1 MTSFLIAFAVLIAGY
16 FIYGALVEKVFASD
30 NSRKSRAKTM
40 ADGIDY
46 VEMPTWKVFLI
57 QFLNIAGVGPIF
69 GAIMGIMYGPA
80 AFLWIVLGT
89 IFAGAVHDFI
99 SGMIS
104 VRMGGKS
111 LPEIVGTELGKKI
124 KLIMGIFTCVL
135 LVMVIAV
142 FVRTPANLLA
152 TLTPEHLNATFWAS
166 CIFIYYILATLLPV
180 DKLIGNLYPVF
191 GFALL
196 FMAAGIMVY
205 MIVNGINI
213 PDGFAEGLANR
224 HPGGDMAP
232 IFPMMCI
239 SIACGAISGFHATQS
254 PMMARCLKNEKYGRP
269 VFYGAMVSEGIV
281 ALIWAAAAITF
292 TGGYDKLAGYM
303 AEIGQDA
310 GILVHEVCV
319 SWLGTFG
326 GILAILGVIA
336 APITT
341 GDTAMRSLRL
351 IIADSIGMSQKKF
364 VKRILVTL
372 PIVGVSYLL
381 ININFDV
388 LWRYFAWCNQTLS
401 IFTLWACTVY
411 LARHGK
417 AYVITMLPAMFM
429 TMLCVTFICFAPL
442 GTYVAGIGLPLF
454 ASQVIGALAMTACTV
469 SFYIWKRGLQTS
481 PEIIVKD

>member
-1 MTSFLIAFAVLIAGY
+1 MTSFLIALIVLIGGY
-16 FIYGALVEKVFASD
+16 FLYGGLVERVFKTD
-30 NSRKSRAKTM
+30 PQRTTPAKTM

-46 VEMPTWKVFLI
+46 VEMPTWKVYLI

-69 GAIMGIMYGPA
+69 GAIMGIMYGPS
-80 AFLWIVLGT
+80 AFLWIVFGT
-89 IFAGAVHDFI
+89 IFAGAVHDFM

-104 VRMGGKS
+104 LRLGGKS
-111 LPEIVGTELGKKI
+111 LPEIVGSELGRKVKMVMS
-124 KLIMGIFTCVL
+124 LFTCL
-135 LVMVIAV
+135 LLLMVIAV

-152 TLTPEHLNATFWAS
+152 TLTPEHLNATFWAA
-166 CIFIYYILATLLPV
+166 CIFLYYILATLLPV

-196 FMAAGIMVY
+196 FMAVGIMGY
-205 MIVNGINI
+205 MIFGGVEI
-213 PDGFAEGLANR
+213 PDGFSEGLYNR
-224 HPGGDMAP
+224 HPSGDVAP

-254 PMMARCLKNEKYGRP
+254 PMMARCLNNEKHGRK

-292 TGGYDKLAGYM
+292 TGGYDKLAAYM
-303 AEIGQDA
+303 SEHGSDA

-326 GILAILGVIA
+326 GILAILGVVA

-351 IIADSIGMSQKKF
+351 IIADSIGLQQKKF
-364 VKRILVTL
+364 VKRLLVSL
-372 PIVGVSYLL
+372 PVVAVCFLL
-381 ININFDV
+381 LNINFDV

-411 LARHGK
+411 LARYRK
-417 AYVITMLPAMFM
+417 AYLITMIPAMFM
-429 TMLCVTFICFAPL
+429 TALCATFICYAPL
-442 GTYVAGIGLPLF
+442 GTYQEGIGLPLY
-454 ASQVIGALAMTACTV
+454 ASEVVGLTAMIATTVIFFRWQRMLSATPV
-469 SFYIWKRGLQTS
+469 
-481 PEIIVKD
+481 ED

>member
-1 MTSFLIAFAVLIAGY
+1 MTLFLIALVALIAGY
-16 FIYGALVEKVFASD
+16 FIYGALVEKVFRTDPTRPTPAT
-30 NSRKSRAKTM
+30 TM

-46 VEMPTWKVFLI
+46 VPMPTWKVYLI

-104 VRMGGKS
+104 LRLGGKS
-111 LPEIVGTELGKKI
+111 LPEIVGSELGRNVKI
-124 KLIMGIFTCVL
+124 VMSIFTCVL

-152 TLTPEHLNATFWAS
+152 TLTPEHLNATFWAV
-166 CIFIYYILATLLPV
+166 CIFLYYILATLLPV
-180 DKLIGNLYPVF
+180 DKLIGNLYPLF

-196 FMAAGIMVY
+196 FMAVGIMGY
-205 MIVNGINI
+205 MIFNGIEI
-213 PDGFAEGLANR
+213 PDGFAAGLHNR
-224 HPGGDMAP
+224 HPSGENAP

-254 PMMARCLKNEKYGRP
+254 PMMARCLNNEKHGRK

-281 ALIWAAAAITF
+281 ALIWAAAAIAF

-303 AEIGQDA
+303 ADNGQDA

-319 SWLGTFG
+319 KWLGTFG
-326 GILAILGVIA
+326 GVLAILGVIA

-351 IIADSIGMSQKKF
+351 IIADALGIEQKKF
-364 VKRILVTL
+364 LKRILVTL
-372 PIVGVSYLL
+372 PIVAITYFL
-381 ININFDV
+381 INVNFDI

-401 IFTLWACTVY
+401 IFTLWACSVY
-411 LARHGK
+411 LARFNK
-417 AYVITMLPAMFM
+417 AYLITMLPAMFM
-429 TMLCVTFICFAPL
+429 TALCVTFICFAPL
-442 GTYVAGIGLPLF
+442 GSYVEGIGLPL
-454 ASQVIGALAMTACTV
+454 
-469 SFYIWKRGLQTS
+469 YIS
-481 PEIIVKD
+481 EIIGLLTMTVCTLLFFKWKKGLSAQIITPA

>member
-1 MTSFLIAFAVLIAGY
+1 MTSFLIALASLVLGY
-16 FIYGALVEKVFASD
+16 FLYGGMVERVFRTD
-30 NSRKSRAKTM
+30 PSRPTPAKTM

-46 VEMPTWKVFLI
+46 VELPAWKVYLV

-69 GAIMGIMYGPA
+69 GAIMGIMYGPS

-89 IFAGAVHDFI
+89 IFAGAVHDFM

-104 VRMGGKS
+104 LRLGGKS
-111 LPEIVGTELGKKI
+111 LPEIVGRELGNKVKVV
-124 KLIMGIFTCVL
+124 MGVFTCLL

-142 FVRTPANLLA
+142 FVRTPSNLLA
-152 TLTPEHLNATFWAS
+152 TLTPEHLDATFWAT
-166 CIFIYYILATLLPV
+166 CIFLYYILATLLPV

-196 FMAAGIMVY
+196 FMAVGIMGY
-205 MIVNGINI
+205 MICMGIEI
-213 PDGFAEGLANR
+213 PDGFSEGLSNR
-224 HPGGDMAP
+224 HPSGEEAP

-254 PMMARCLKNEKYGRP
+254 PMMARCLSNERHGRK

-281 ALIWAAAAITF
+281 ALIWAAAAIAF
-292 TGGYDKLAGYM
+292 TGGYDSLAGYM
-303 AEIGQDA
+303 SGHGSDA
-310 GILVHEVCV
+310 GALVHDVCV

-336 APITT
+336 APVTT

-351 IIADSIGMSQKKF
+351 IIADSIGLQQKKF
-364 VKRILVTL
+364 MKRILVTL
-372 PIVGVSYLL
+372 PIVGVCFLL
-381 ININFDV
+381 LNINFDV

-411 LARHGK
+411 LARNRK
-417 AYVITMLPAMFM
+417 TYLITMIPAMFM
-429 TMLCVTFICFAPL
+429 TALCVTFILYAPL
-442 GTYVAGIGLPLF
+442 GSYVEGVGLPLIVCEGIGLASMAVCTLLF
-454 ASQVIGALAMTACTV
+454 YRWQRMLPV
-469 SFYIWKRGLQTS
+469 S
-481 PEIIVKD
+481 VA

>member
-1 MTSFLIAFAVLIAGY
+1 
-16 FIYGALVEKVFASD
+16 
-30 NSRKSRAKTM
+30 
-40 ADGIDY
+40 
-46 VEMPTWKVFLI
+46 
-57 QFLNIAGVGPIF
+57 
-69 GAIMGIMYGPA
+69 
-80 AFLWIVLGT
+80 
-89 IFAGAVHDFI
+89 
-99 SGMIS
+99 
-104 VRMGGKS
+104 
-111 LPEIVGTELGKKI
+111 
-124 KLIMGIFTCVL
+124 
-135 LVMVIAV
+135 
-142 FVRTPANLLA
+142 
-152 TLTPEHLNATFWAS
+152 
-166 CIFIYYILATLLPV
+166 
-180 DKLIGNLYPVF
+180 
-191 GFALL
+191 
-196 FMAAGIMVY
+196 MAAGIMGY

-213 PDGFAEGLANR
+213 PDGFTEGLANR

-303 AEIGQDA
+303 AANGQDA

-351 IIADSIGMSQKKF
+351 IIADSIGVSQKKF

-469 SFYIWKRGLQTS
+469 SFYMWKKGLQTS
-481 PEIIVKD
+481 PEIIAKD

>member
-1 MTSFLIAFAVLIAGY
+1 MTSFLIALAALILGY
-16 FIYGALVEKVFASD
+16 FLYGSLVERVFRTDSTRPTPAT
-30 NSRKSRAKTM
+30 TM

-46 VEMPTWKVFLI
+46 VSLPTWKVYLI

-111 LPEIVGTELGKKI
+111 LPEIVGSELGKRI
-124 KLIMGIFTCVL
+124 KMVMTFFTCIL

-152 TLTPEHLNATFWAS
+152 TLTPEHLHATFWAI
-166 CIFIYYILATLLPV
+166 CIFLYYILATLLPV

-196 FMAAGIMVY
+196 FMAVGIMGY
-205 MIVNGINI
+205 MIFNGVDI
-213 PDGFAEGLANR
+213 PDGFTDGLYNR
-224 HPGGDMAP
+224 HPSGEAAP
-232 IFPMMCI
+232 LFPMMCI

-254 PMMARCLKNEKYGRP
+254 PMMARCLNNEKHGRK

-281 ALIWAAAAITF
+281 ALIWAAAAIAF

-303 AEIGQDA
+303 AENGADA

-319 SWLGTFG
+319 KWLGTFG

-351 IIADSIGMSQKKF
+351 IIADFFSLEQKTF
-364 VKRILVTL
+364 VKRLLVTL
-372 PIVGVSYLL
+372 PIVAISYLL

-401 IFTLWACTVY
+401 IFTLWACSVY
-411 LARHGK
+411 LARYRK
-417 AYVITMLPAMFM
+417 AYAITMIPAMFM
-429 TMLCVTFICFAPL
+429 TALCVTFICYAPL
-442 GTYVAGIGLPLF
+442 GAYVEGVGLPITLSEIIGL
-454 ASQVIGALAMTACTV
+454 AAMLICT
-469 SFYIWKRGLQTS
+469 FFFFKWQHNMTPELS
-481 PEIIVKD
+481 PAE

>member
-1 MTSFLIAFAVLIAGY
+1 MTSFLIAFAALVAGY
-16 FIYGALVEKVFASD
+16 FLYGTLVEKIFASD
-30 NSRKSRAKTM
+30 RSRQTPAKTM

-46 VEMPTWKVFLI
+46 VEMPTWRVFLI

-80 AFLWIVLGT
+80 AFLWIVFGT

-111 LPEIVGTELGKKI
+111 LPEIVGSELGRKI
-124 KLIMGIFTCVL
+124 KMVMGVFTCVL

-152 TLTPEHLNATFWAS
+152 SLTPDHLNVTFWAV

-180 DKLIGNLYPVF
+180 DRLIGNLYPVF

-196 FMAAGIMVY
+196 FMAAGIMGY
-205 MIVNGINI
+205 MIFNGVVI
-213 PDGFAEGLANR
+213 PDGFSEGLANR
-224 HPGGDMAP
+224 HPAAESAP

-269 VFYGAMVSEGIV
+269 VFYGAMVSEGVV
-281 ALIWAAAAITF
+281 ALIWAAAAIAF
-292 TGGYDKLAGYM
+292 TGGYGNLAGYM
-303 AEIGQDA
+303 AENGQDA

-326 GILAILGVIA
+326 GLLAILGVIA

-351 IIADSIGMSQKKF
+351 IIADAIGVSQKKF
-364 VKRILVTL
+364 SKRLLVTL
-372 PIVGVSYLL
+372 PVVALSYLL
-381 ININFDV
+381 INVNFDV

-401 IFTLWACTVY
+401 IFTLWACSVY
-411 LARHGK
+411 LARNGRMY
-417 AYVITMLPAMFM
+417 AITMIPAMFM

-442 GTYVAGIGLPLF
+442 GTYVEGVGLPLGV
-454 ASQVIGALAMTACTV
+454 SQAIGLLAMVACTAV
-469 SFYIWKRGLQTS
+469 FYKWKRSLT
-481 PEIIVKD
+481 PKLELDID

>member
-1 MTSFLIAFAVLIAGY
+1 MTSFLIALAALILGY
-16 FIYGALVEKVFASD
+16 FLYGSLVERVFRTDSTRPTPAT
-30 NSRKSRAKTM
+30 TM

-46 VEMPTWKVFLI
+46 VSLPTWKVYLI

-69 GAIMGIMYGPA
+69 GAIMGVMYGPA

-124 KLIMGIFTCVL
+124 KMVMTFFTCIL

-152 TLTPEHLNATFWAS
+152 TLTPEHLHATFWAM
-166 CIFIYYILATLLPV
+166 CIFLYYILATLLPV

-196 FMAAGIMVY
+196 FMAVGIMGY
-205 MIVNGINI
+205 MIFNGVEI
-213 PDGFAEGLANR
+213 PDGFTDGLYNR
-224 HPGGDMAP
+224 HPSGEAAP
-232 IFPMMCI
+232 LFPMMCI

-254 PMMARCLKNEKYGRP
+254 PMMARCLNNEKHGRK

-281 ALIWAAAAITF
+281 ALIWAAAAIAF

-303 AEIGQDA
+303 AENGADA

-319 SWLGTFG
+319 KWLGTFG

-351 IIADSIGMSQKKF
+351 IIADFFSLEQKTF
-364 VKRILVTL
+364 VKRLLVTL
-372 PIVGVSYLL
+372 PIIGVCYLL
-381 ININFDV
+381 LNINFDV

-401 IFTLWACTVY
+401 IFTLWACSVY
-411 LARHGK
+411 LARYRK
-417 AYVITMLPAMFM
+417 TYAITMIPAMFM
-429 TMLCVTFICFAPL
+429 TALCVTFICYAPL
-442 GTYVAGIGLPLF
+442 GTYVDGVGLPIAVSETIGIAVMLVCTFLF
-454 ASQVIGALAMTACTV
+454 FKWQRAIKPVMQLES
-469 SFYIWKRGLQTS
+469 
-481 PEIIVKD
+481 

>member
-1 MTSFLIAFAVLIAGY
+1 MTAFLIAFIVLVAGY
-16 FIYGALVEKVFASD
+16 FIYGTFVEKVFGSD
-30 NSRKSRAKTM
+30 RQRQTPAKSM

-46 VEMPTWKVFLI
+46 VELPTWKVFLI

-69 GAIMGIMYGPA
+69 GAIMGVMYGPA
-80 AFLWIVLGT
+80 AFIWIVLGT

-111 LPEIVGTELGKKI
+111 LPEIVGSELGRKI
-124 KLIMGIFTCVL
+124 KIVMSVFTCIL

-152 TLTPEHLNATFWAS
+152 TLTPEHLNVTFWA
-166 CIFIYYILATLLPV
+166 CAIFLYYILATLLPI

-196 FMAAGIMVY
+196 FMATGIMGY
-205 MIVNGINI
+205 MIVNSVVI
-213 PDGFAEGLANR
+213 PEGFSEGLFNR
-224 HPGGDMAP
+224 HPSGEAAP

-269 VFYGAMVSEGIV
+269 VFYGAMISEGIV
-281 ALIWAAAAITF
+281 ALIWAAAAIAF
-292 TGGYDKLAGYM
+292 TGGYENLAGYM
-303 AEIGQDA
+303 AQNGQDA
-310 GILVHEVCV
+310 GILVHDVCV

-326 GILAILGVIA
+326 GLLAILGVIA

-351 IIADSIGMSQKKF
+351 IIADSMGIEQRKI
-364 VKRILVTL
+364 VKRLLVTV
-372 PIVGVSYLL
+372 PIVLTSYVL
-381 ININFDV
+381 ININFDI

-411 LARHGK
+411 LARNNK
-417 AYVITMLPAMFM
+417 FYFITLVPAVFM
-429 TMLCVTFICFAPL
+429 TMLCVTFIFFAPL
-442 GTYVAGIGLPLF
+442 GSYVESVGLPLI
-454 ASQVIGALAMTACTV
+454 AAQTVGLLATAICTIV
-469 SFYIWKRGLQTS
+469 FFIWKRGLS
-481 PEIIVKD
+481 PKLEPAH

>member
-1 MTSFLIAFAVLIAGY
+1 MTAFLIALIALVAGY
-16 FIYGALVEKVFASD
+16 FIYGSLVEKIFGSD
-30 NSRKSRAKTM
+30 RQRQTPAKSM

-46 VEMPTWKVFLI
+46 VELPTWKVFLI

-69 GAIMGIMYGPA
+69 GAIMGVMYGPA
-80 AFLWIVLGT
+80 AFIWIVLGT

-124 KLIMGIFTCVL
+124 KMVMSIFTCVL

-152 TLTPEHLNATFWAS
+152 TLTPDHLNVTFWATS
-166 CIFIYYILATLLPV
+166 IFLYYILATLLPI

-196 FMAAGIMVY
+196 FMAAGIMGY
-205 MIVNGINI
+205 MIVNGVVI
-213 PDGFAEGLANR
+213 PEGFSDGLFNR
-224 HPGGDMAP
+224 HPAGEAAP

-254 PMMARCLKNEKYGRP
+254 PMMARCIKNERYGRP

-281 ALIWAAAAITF
+281 ALIWAAAAIAF
-292 TGGYDKLAGYM
+292 TGGYDKLADYM
-303 AEIGQDA
+303 AGNGQDA

-319 SWLGTFG
+319 NWLGTFG
-326 GILAILGVIA
+326 GVLAILGVIA
-336 APITT
+336 APVTT

-351 IIADSIGMSQKKF
+351 IIADSLGISQKKV
-364 VKRILVTL
+364 VKRLLVTI
-372 PIVGVSYLL
+372 PIVLVSYVL
-381 ININFDV
+381 INVNFDV

-411 LARHGK
+411 LARHRK
-417 AYVITMLPAMFM
+417 MYYITMVPAMFM
-429 TMLCVTFICFAPL
+429 TMLCVTFISYAPL
-442 GTYVAGIGLPLF
+442 GTYVEGLGLPLL
-454 ASQVIGALAMTACTV
+454 ASQAVGLIAMAVCTGC
-469 SFYIWKRGLQTS
+469 FYVWKRSLGPVLEPAS
-481 PEIIVKD
+481 

>member
-1 MTSFLIAFAVLIAGY
+1 MTSFIIALAALILGY
-16 FIYGALVEKVFASD
+16 FLYGSVVERVFRTDST
-30 NSRKSRAKTM
+30 RPTPAKTM

-46 VEMPTWKVFLI
+46 VEMPTWKVYLI

-89 IFAGAVHDFI
+89 IFAGAVHDFM

-104 VRMGGKS
+104 LRLGGKS
-111 LPEIVGTELGKKI
+111 LPEIVGSELGKKV
-124 KLIMGIFTCVL
+124 KMVMSVFTCIL

-152 TLTPEHLNATFWAS
+152 TLTPEHLNATFWAI
-166 CIFIYYILATLLPV
+166 CIFLYYILATLLPV
-180 DKLIGNLYPVF
+180 DKLIGNLYPLF

-196 FMAAGIMVY
+196 FMAVGIMGY
-205 MIVNGINI
+205 MIVNAVPI
-213 PDGFAEGLANR
+213 PDGFSEGLFNR
-224 HPGGDMAP
+224 HPAGEAAP

-254 PMMARCLKNEKYGRP
+254 PMMARCLNNEKHGRK
-269 VFYGAMVSEGIV
+269 VFYGAMISEGIV
-281 ALIWAAAAITF
+281 ALIWAAAAIAF

-303 AEIGQDA
+303 AENGSDA

-319 SWLGTFG
+319 KWLGTFG

-351 IIADSIGMSQKKF
+351 IIADSIGLEQKKF
-364 VKRILVTL
+364 IKRLLVTL
-372 PIVGVSYLL
+372 PIVAVCYLL
-381 ININFDV
+381 LNINFDI

-401 IFTLWACTVY
+401 IFTLWACSVY
-411 LARHGK
+411 LARYKK
-417 AYVITMLPAMFM
+417 AYLITMIPAMFM
-429 TMLCVTFICFAPL
+429 TALCITFICYAPL
-442 GTYVAGIGLPLF
+442 GAYVEGIGLPLYVSEGIGL
-454 ASQVIGALAMTACTV
+454 AAMVICTFLFFKWQRALDPDLAPA
-469 SFYIWKRGLQTS
+469 
-481 PEIIVKD
+481 E

>member
-1 MTSFLIAFAVLIAGY
+1 MTSFLIALAVLILGY
-16 FIYGALVEKVFASD
+16 FLYGSLVERVFRTDPNRPTPAT
-30 NSRKSRAKTM
+30 TM

-46 VEMPTWKVFLI
+46 VSLPTWKVYLI

-111 LPEIVGTELGKKI
+111 LPEIVGSELGNKI
-124 KLIMGIFTCVL
+124 KMVMTLFTCIL

-152 TLTPEHLNATFWAS
+152 TLTPEHLHATFWAI
-166 CIFIYYILATLLPV
+166 CIFLYYILATLLPV
-180 DKLIGNLYPVF
+180 DKLIGNLYPIF

-196 FMAAGIMVY
+196 FMAVGIMGY
-205 MIVNGINI
+205 MIFNGVEI
-213 PDGFAEGLANR
+213 PDGFSDGLYNR
-224 HPGGDMAP
+224 HPSGETAP
-232 IFPMMCI
+232 LFPMLCI

-254 PMMARCLKNEKYGRP
+254 PMMARCLKNEKHGRM

-281 ALIWAAAAITF
+281 ALIWAAAAIAF

-303 AEIGQDA
+303 AENGADA

-319 SWLGTFG
+319 KWLGTFG

-351 IIADSIGMSQKKF
+351 IIADAMGIEQKKLI
-364 VKRILVTL
+364 KRLLVTL
-372 PIVGVSYLL
+372 PIIAVCYFLL
-381 ININFDV
+381 NINFDV

-401 IFTLWACTVY
+401 IFTLWACSVY
-411 LARHGK
+411 LARYK
-417 AYVITMLPAMFM
+417 RSYAITMIPAMFM
-429 TMLCVTFICFAPL
+429 TALCVTFICYAPL
-442 GTYVAGIGLPLF
+442 GTYTEGIGLPIL
-454 ASQVIGALAMTACTV
+454 ASQIIGIVAMLVCTFFFFKWQRTL
-469 SFYIWKRGLQTS
+469 STTNPI
-481 PEIIVKD
+481 EN

>member
-1 MTSFLIAFAVLIAGY
+1 MISFVIALVALIGGY

-30 NSRKSRAKTM
+30 SKRPTPAKTM

-46 VEMPTWKVFLI
+46 VALPTWKVFLI
-57 QFLNIAGVGPIF
+57 QFLNIAGVGSIF
-69 GAIMGIMYGPA
+69 GAIMGVMYGPA

-104 VRMGGKS
+104 VRLGGKS

-124 KLIMGIFTCVL
+124 KMIMSIFTCVL

-142 FVRTPANLLA
+142 FVRTPSNLLA
-152 TLTPEHLNATFWAS
+152 TLTPDHLNATFWAI
-166 CIFIYYILATLLPV
+166 CIFLYYVLATLLPV
-180 DKLIGNLYPVF
+180 DKLIGNLYPLF

-196 FMAAGIMVY
+196 FMAAGIMGY
-205 MIVNGINI
+205 MIFHGMDI
-213 PDGFAEGLANR
+213 PSGFSDGLFNR
-224 HPGGDMAP
+224 HPAGEAAP

-254 PMMARCLKNEKYGRP
+254 PMMARCLQNEKYGRP
-269 VFYGAMVSEGIV
+269 VFYGAMVSEGVV

-292 TGGYDKLAGYM
+292 TGGYDKLASYM
-303 AEIGQDA
+303 AENGQDA

-319 SWLGTFG
+319 NWLGTFG

-351 IIADSIGMSQKKF
+351 IIADSLGIQQKKF
-364 VKRILVTL
+364 LKRLLVTV
-372 PIVGVSYLL
+372 PIIAVSYMLL
-381 ININFDV
+381 NINFDV

-401 IFTLWACTVY
+401 IFTLWACSVY
-411 LARHGK
+411 LARYRK
-417 AYVITMLPAMFM
+417 AYLITMIPAMFM
-429 TMLCVTFICFAPL
+429 TMLCISFICYAPL
-442 GTYVAGIGLPLF
+442 GGYVEGVGLPLIY
-454 ASQVIGALAMTACTV
+454 SEMIGLIATLACTW
-469 SFYIWKRGLQTS
+469 FFFQWKRSLDSTAMLA
-481 PEIIVKD
+481 ED

>member
-1 MTSFLIAFAVLIAGY
+1 MTSFIIALIALILGY
-16 FIYGALVEKVFASD
+16 FIYGGVVERVFRTDS
-30 NSRKSRAKTM
+30 SRPTPAKTM

-46 VEMPTWKVFLI
+46 VEMPTWKVYLI

-89 IFAGAVHDFI
+89 IFAGAVHDFM

-104 VRMGGKS
+104 LRLGGKS
-111 LPEIVGTELGKKI
+111 LPEIVGSELGKKV
-124 KLIMGIFTCVL
+124 KMVMSVFTCIL

-152 TLTPEHLNATFWAS
+152 TLTPEHLNATFWAI
-166 CIFIYYILATLLPV
+166 CIFLYYILATLLPV
-180 DKLIGNLYPVF
+180 DKLIGNLYPLF

-196 FMAAGIMVY
+196 FMAVGIMGY
-205 MIVNGINI
+205 MIINAVPI
-213 PDGFAEGLANR
+213 PDGFSEGLFNR
-224 HPGGDMAP
+224 HPAGEAAP

-254 PMMARCLKNEKYGRP
+254 PMMARCLNNEKHGRK
-269 VFYGAMVSEGIV
+269 VFYGAMISEGIV
-281 ALIWAAAAITF
+281 ALIWAAAAIAF

-303 AEIGQDA
+303 AENGSDA

-319 SWLGTFG
+319 NWLGTFG
-326 GILAILGVIA
+326 GVLAILGVIA

-351 IIADSIGMSQKKF
+351 IIADSLGIAQKKF
-364 VKRILVTL
+364 IKRLLVSL
-372 PIVGVSYLL
+372 PIIAVCYFLL
-381 ININFDV
+381 NINFDV

-401 IFTLWACTVY
+401 IFTLWACSVY
-411 LARHGK
+411 LARYKK
-417 AYVITMLPAMFM
+417 AYFITLIPAMFM
-429 TMLCVTFICFAPL
+429 TALCVSFICYAPL
-442 GTYVAGIGLPLF
+442 GAYKEGIGLPLYVSE
-454 ASQVIGALAMTACTV
+454 AIGLAAMVICTFLFFKWQRALTPNLIPT
-469 SFYIWKRGLQTS
+469 
-481 PEIIVKD
+481 E